1 MDVACRRWKE
11 IRLSIMNELQL
22 KYGCNPNQK
31 PSRIFMSDGSE
42 LPIKVLNGR
51 PGYINFLDAFNSWQ
65 LVKELKAATGLPAAA
80 SFKHVSPAG
89 AAVGL
94 PLSDTL
100 KKVYFVDD
108 IKVPLSPI
116 ASAYAA
122 ARGADRMSSY
132 GDFIA
137 LSDTCDE
144 ATALIIK
151 REVSDGVI
159 APGFTPEA
167 LEILREKRKGTYNV
181 IEIDPEYHPAPTET
195 KQCFG
200 ITFEQGRNEVN
211 LADDALF
218 ENIPTQSKTFTA
230 AAKRDLIIA
239 LITLKYTQSNSV
251 CYVKDGQAIGIG
263 AGQQSRI
270 HCTRL
275 AGNKADIWWLRQCP
289 KVMNLPWKE
298 GIRRADRDNT
308 IDVYISDDYD
318 DVLREGTWQMFF
330 SERPEPL
337 TREEK
342 KAWIAKNTG
351 VALGSDAF
359 FPFGDNIERAHK
371 SGVEF
376 IAQAGG
382 SVRDDNV
389 IETCD
394 KYGITMAFTGVRLF
408 HH

>member
-1 MDVACRRWKE
+1 MKDLA
-11 IRLSIMNELQL
+11 L

-31 PSRIFMSDGSE
+31 PSRIYMEDGE
-42 LPIKVLNGR
+42 LPLKVINGR
-51 PGYINFLDAFNSWQ
+51 PGYINFLDALNSWQ
-65 LVKELKAATGLPAAA
+65 LVKELKAATGMPAAA

-89 AAVGL
+89 AAIGL

-100 KKVYFVDD
+100 KKIYFVDD
-108 IKVPLSPI
+108 VKLALSPL
-116 ASAYAA
+116 ACAYAR
-122 ARGADRMSSY
+122 ARGADRMCSY
-132 GDFIA
+132 GDFVA
-137 LSDTCDE
+137 LSDVCDAVT
-144 ATALIIK
+144 ATLLK

-159 APGFTPEA
+159 APGYTDEA
-167 LEILREKRKGTYNV
+167 IEILKDKRKGTYNV
-181 IEIDPEYHPAPTET
+181 IQIDPDYTPAPIEH
-195 KQCFG
+195 KQVFG
-200 ITFEQGRNEVN
+200 ITFEQGRNEVK
-211 LADDALF
+211 LDDPSLF
-218 ENIPTQSKTFTA
+218 DNIPTKNKIFPDE
-230 AAKRDLIIA
+230 AKRDLIIA

-275 AGNKADIWWLRQCP
+275 AGSKADTWWLRQCP
-289 KVMNLPWKE
+289 KVMNLPFKP

-308 IDVYISDDYD
+308 IDVYVSEEHDDI
-318 DVLREGTWQMFF
+318 LREGVWQQFF
-330 SERPEPL
+330 TEKPAVL

-342 KAWIAKNTG
+342 REWIAKNNN

-371 SGVEF
+371 SGVQY

-382 SVRDDNV
+382 SIRDDNV

-394 KYGITMAFTGVRLF
+394 KYGIAMAFTGVRLF

>member
-1 MDVACRRWKE
+1 MKE
-11 IRLSIMNELQL
+11 LSL

-31 PSRIFMSDGSE
+31 PSRIFMEEGE
-42 LPIKVLNGR
+42 LPIEVINGH
-51 PGYINFLDAFNSWQ
+51 PGYINFLDALNSWQ
-65 LVKELKAATGLPAAA
+65 LVSELKAATGLPAAA

-100 KKVYFVDD
+100 KKIYFVDD
-108 IKVPLSPI
+108 VKVELSPL
-116 ASAYAA
+116 ACAYAR
-122 ARGADRMSSY
+122 ARGADRMCSY
-132 GDFIA
+132 GDFVA
-137 LSDTCDE
+137 LSDECDA
-144 ATALIIK
+144 ATATLIK

-159 APGFTPEA
+159 APGYTDEA
-167 LEILREKRKGTYNV
+167 LEILRDKRKGSYNV
-181 IEIDPEYHPAPTET
+181 IKIDPTYKPQPIER
-195 KQCFG
+195 KQVFG
-200 ITFEQGRNEVN
+200 ITFEQGRNEIR
-211 LADDALF
+211 LDDPSLF
-218 ENIPTQSKTFTA
+218 ENIPTANKTFTEEA
-230 AAKRDLIIA
+230 RRDLIIA

-275 AGNKADIWWLRQCP
+275 AGQKADTWWLRQCP
-289 KVMNLPWKE
+289 KVMSLPFKP

-308 IDVYISDDYD
+308 IDVYISDEYE
-318 DVLREGTWQMFF
+318 DVLRDGTWQMFF
-330 SERPEPL
+330 TEKPEPL
-337 TREEK
+337 TLEEK
-342 KAWIAKNTG
+342 KQWIATNKG

-371 SGVEF
+371 SGVEY

-382 SVRDDNV
+382 SIRDDNV

-394 KYGITMAFTGVRLF
+394 KYGIAMTFTGVRLF